1 MNFKQEALLNWF
13 IKDHGGEQGSTRFQ
27 GSEIQ
32 GSETSEIAEDLTAS
46 LLEYIKTTSEGGGG
60 DHTKYRSFL
69 MRLTHFFANLSQY
82 MTTDL
87 FSWIL
92 PLFNQIY
99 INSLLSSY
107 LEKSA
112 QIQMN
117 AYSTLFRNFKF
128 EQI

>member
-60 DHTKYRSFL
+60 DHTKYRLIL
-69 MRLTHFFANLSQY
+69 MRLRQHTL
-82 MTTDL
+82 L
-87 FSWIL
+87 
-92 PLFNQIY
+92 
-99 INSLLSSY
+99 SLLRI
-107 LEKSA
+107 LFLGR
-112 QIQMN
+112 IG
-117 AYSTLFRNFKF
+117 STKVVLPPRMEIPLVLPK
-128 EQI
+128 

>member
-60 DHTKYRSFL
+60 DHTKYRLFF
-69 MRLTHFFANLSQY
+69 MRLIKQLFCRLSQNL
-82 MTTDL
+82 MTDL
-87 FSWIL
+87 FGQIL
-92 PLFNQIY
+92 FLFTQIY
-99 INSLLSSY
+99 LNCFMS
-107 LEKSA
+107 
-112 QIQMN
+112 
-117 AYSTLFRNFKF
+117 
-128 EQI
+128 

>member
-60 DHTKYRSFL
+60 DHTKYRLFF
-69 MRLTHFFANLSQY
+69 MRLIKQ
-82 MTTDL
+82 L
-87 FSWIL
+87 FSNIF
-92 PLFNQIY
+92 LFLNPNIFLQ
-99 INSLLSSY
+99 
-107 LEKSA
+107 LEFE
-112 QIQMN
+112 
-117 AYSTLFRNFKF
+117 LF
-128 EQI
+128 

>member
-60 DHTKYRSFL
+60 DHTKYRLFF
-69 MRLTHFFANLSQY
+69 MRLIKQLFSKFSCFEIPTFFSNLNLNCSNLSDMRNLQEQVKKAFCY
-82 MTTDL
+82 QKL
-87 FSWIL
+87 F
-92 PLFNQIY
+92 
-99 INSLLSSY
+99 
-107 LEKSA
+107 
-112 QIQMN
+112 
-117 AYSTLFRNFKF
+117 
-128 EQI
+128 

>member
-1 MNFKQEALLNWF
+1 MKPIPLLKILYRKCLNFKQEALLNWF

-60 DHTKYRSFL
+60 DHTKYRLIL
-69 MRLTHFFANLSQY
+69 MRLRQH

-87 FSWIL
+87 FNQIL
-92 PLFNQIY
+92 PFLH
-99 INSLLSSY
+99 
-107 LEKSA
+107 
-112 QIQMN
+112 
-117 AYSTLFRNFKF
+117 KF
-128 EQI
+128 T